1 MAFDAD
7 KAWVLW
13 PEYFDISRTR
23 AQGRRVKKGLAV
35 PEPQIASMVKA
46 VEKLGLSWK
55 IEEEKSYP
63 GAWWNKQ
70 GLLLVENNMPKSE
83 LLNKVAAHL
92 KQMPHVPK
100 Q

>member
-13 PEYFDISRTR
+13 PEYFDSSRTR
-23 AQGRRVKKGLAV
+23 AEGRRVKKSMAIA
-35 PEPQIASMVKA
+35 EPQISMLIKA
-46 VEKLGLSWK
+46 VEKLGLQWK
-55 IEEEKSYP
+55 LEEGKSYP

-70 GLLLVENNMPKSE
+70 GLLLVENNMPKSQ
-83 LLNKVAAHL
+83 LLPKVAEVL
-92 KQMPHVPK
+92 KTVPR

>member
-23 AQGRRVKKGLAV
+23 SEGRRVIKKLAIS
-35 PEPQIASMVKA
+35 EPQMSMLIKA
-46 VEKLGLSWK
+46 VDKLGLQWK
-55 IEEEKSYP
+55 LEESKSYP
-63 GAWWNKQ
+63 AAWWNKQ
-70 GLLLVENNMPKSE
+70 GLLLVENTMPKSQ
-83 LLNKVAAHL
+83 LLPKVGEML
-92 KQMPHVPK
+92 RTVPRS

>member
-23 AQGRRVKKGLAV
+23 SEGRRVIKAMAIQ
-35 PEPQIASMVKA
+35 EPTMAMIIKA
-46 VEKLGLSWK
+46 VEKLGLQWK
-55 IEEEKSYP
+55 VEEGKAYP

-70 GLLLVENNMPKSE
+70 GLLLVENTMSKSK
-83 LLNKVAAHL
+83 LLPMVAEKL
-92 KQMPHVPK
+92 RTVPRT
-100 Q
+100 

>member
-13 PEYFDISRTR
+13 PEYFDSSRSR
-23 AQGRRVKKGLAV
+23 SEGRRVIKRLAI
-35 PEPQIASMVKA
+35 PEPQMSMIIKA
-46 VEKLGLSWK
+46 VEKLGLQWK
-55 IEEEKSYP
+55 LEEGKSYP

-83 LLNKVAAHL
+83 LLPKVAEML
-92 KQMPHVPK
+92 KTVPRV
-100 Q
+100 QQ

>member
-35 PEPQIASMVKA
+35 PEPQMASIIKA
-46 VEKLGLSWK
+46 VEKLGLSHK
-55 IEEEKSYP
+55 IEEGKSYP

-70 GLLLVENNMPKSE
+70 GLLLVENSMPKSE
-83 LLNKVAAHL
+83 LLNKVAAQL
-92 KQMPHVPK
+92 KQIPVSK
-100 Q
+100 